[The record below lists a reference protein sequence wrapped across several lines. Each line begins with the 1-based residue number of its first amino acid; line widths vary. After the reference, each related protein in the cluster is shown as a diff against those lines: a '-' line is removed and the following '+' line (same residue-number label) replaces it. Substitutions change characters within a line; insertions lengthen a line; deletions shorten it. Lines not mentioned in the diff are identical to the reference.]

1 MGSRRSRT
9 RCGPATPPSAR
20 SKTSPGSFEAGS
32 GARCEHGGKRRG
44 SLGTTSPGS
53 GRGAERQPFHTRS
66 PHVRPRSYAAGTHRC
81 PPFHRLYY
89 YWLENRTEQLQGVPR
104 VKFRCDRD
112 ALSEALQTV
121 QRGVSSRPGIPALT
135 GVRMEATEDGRL
147 TLMTTDLEV
156 SARLSIEVQVSEPG
170 VALVPARLVGDTV
183 KSLSDAPV
191 EFETDQSQA
200 RLRCAAYEGSL
211 RLLPAEDFPALQ
223 EPSGVRIEVEAGRF
237 AEAVSQVARAASRD
251 EARPV
256 LTGVLLEVSR
266 EGVVLVATDSYRLAV
281 RDLVATADGEG
292 KAIVPERALTEAG
305 RAAAA
310 DEKATIEIFLDESQV
325 AFKIGELTLTSR
337 LIEGEFPN
345 YRQLLP
351 DQHESRL
358 TISRQQLLDAVR
370 RVGLLARDTTPVR
383 LEFNALGVKLS
394 SSSPDLGQAVET
406 VEARYEGEDLTVAF
420 NPQYLADGLTAAN
433 GEMIRL
439 DVRDGLKPGVVRGDG
454 DEFTYL
460 VMPVRLPAAV
470 S

>member
-1 MGSRRSRT
+1 
-9 RCGPATPPSAR
+9 
-20 SKTSPGSFEAGS
+20 
-32 GARCEHGGKRRG
+32 
-44 SLGTTSPGS
+44 
-53 GRGAERQPFHTRS
+53 
-66 PHVRPRSYAAGTHRC
+66 
-81 PPFHRLYY
+81 
-89 YWLENRTEQLQGVPR
+89 

-135 GVRMEATEDGRL
+135 GVRMEAAEGGQL

-156 SARLSIEVQVSEPG
+156 SARLSIEVQVNEPG
-170 VALVPARLVGDTV
+170 VALVPARLMGDTV

-191 EFETDQSQA
+191 DLETDQSQA
-200 RLRCAAYEGSL
+200 RLSCAAYEGSL
-211 RLLPAEDFPALQ
+211 RLLPVEDFPAMQ

-237 AEAVSQVARAASRD
+237 AEAVSQVGRAASRD

-266 EGVVLVATDSYRLAV
+266 EGVVLVATDSYRLSI
-281 RDLVATADGEG
+281 RELVASADAEAR
-292 KAIVPERALTEAG
+292 AIVPERALTEAG

-310 DEKATIEIFLDESQV
+310 DEKGRVELFVNGSQV
-325 AFKIGELTLTSR
+325 SFKIGGLTLTSR

-351 DQHESRL
+351 ETHESRL
-358 TISRQQLLDAVR
+358 SISRQQLLDAVR

-406 VEARYEGEDLTVAF
+406 VEARYEGEDLTIAF
-420 NPQYLADGLTAAN
+420 NPQYLADGLTAAT
-433 GEMIRL
+433 GETVRL

-460 VMPVRLPAAV
+460 VMPVRLPAPV

>member
-1 MGSRRSRT
+1 V
-9 RCGPATPPSAR
+9 
-20 SKTSPGSFEAGS
+20 
-32 GARCEHGGKRRG
+32 
-44 SLGTTSPGS
+44 GT
-53 GRGAERQPFHTRS
+53 
-66 PHVRPRSYAAGTHRC
+66 
-81 PPFHRLYY
+81 
-89 YWLENRTEQLQGVPR
+89 

-135 GVRMEATEDGRL
+135 GVRMEGVEGGEL

-156 SARLSIEVQVSEPG
+156 SARLSIEVQVQEPG
-170 VALVPARLVGDTV
+170 LALVPARLVGDTV

-191 EFETDQSQA
+191 DFETDQHQA
-200 RLRCAAYEGSL
+200 RLRCAAYEGTL
-211 RLLPAEDFPALQ
+211 RLLPVEDFPTLQ
-223 EPSGVRIEVEAGRF
+223 EPSGIRIGVEAGRF
-237 AEAVSQVARAASRD
+237 AEAVSQVGRAASRD

-266 EGVVLVATDSYRLAV
+266 EGVVLVATDSYRLSI
-281 RDLVATADGEG
+281 RELVASAEAEA

-305 RAAAA
+305 RAASA
-310 DEKATIEIFLDESQV
+310 DEKGSVELFVDDSQV
-325 AFKIGELTLTSR
+325 SFQIGGLMLTSR

-351 DQHESRL
+351 ETHESRL
-358 TISRQQLLDAVR
+358 EVSRQQLLDAVR

-433 GEMIRL
+433 GDTVRI

-460 VMPVRLPAAV
+460 VMPVRLPAPV

>member
-1 MGSRRSRT
+1 M
-9 RCGPATPPSAR
+9 SA
-20 SKTSPGSFEAGS
+20 
-32 GARCEHGGKRRG
+32 
-44 SLGTTSPGS
+44 SLGTLQ
-53 GRGAERQPFHTRS
+53 ERHPDAGFHSAYYRSTRKS
-66 PHVRPRSYAAGTHRC
+66 
-81 PPFHRLYY
+81 
-89 YWLENRTEQLQGVPR
+89 EEQKDQGVDT

-135 GVRMEATEDGRL
+135 GVLLDATDDGHL
-147 TLMTTDLEV
+147 TLTTTDLEV
-156 SARLSIEVQVSEPG
+156 SARLTIEVQVSEAG
-170 VALVPARLVGDTV
+170 AALVPARLLGDTV

-191 EFETDQSQA
+191 EFETDQSQSHI
-200 RLRCAAYEGSL
+200 RCAAYEGTL
-211 RLLPAEDFPALQ
+211 RLLPAEDFPGLQ
-223 EPSGVRIEVEAGRF
+223 EPGGTTITAEAGAF
-237 AEAVSQVARAASRD
+237 AEAVNQVGRAASRD

-256 LTGVLLEVSR
+256 LTGVLVEVSR

-281 RDLVATADGEG
+281 RELVATADGEG

-310 DEKATIEIFLDESQV
+310 DEKATVTVFVDDAQV
-325 AFKIGELTLTSR
+325 AFRIGALTLTSR

-351 DQHESRL
+351 EEHESRL
-358 TISRQQLLDAVR
+358 TVSRQQLLDAVR

-394 SSSPDLGQAVET
+394 SSSPDLGQAVEA

-420 NPQYLADGLTAAN
+420 NPQYLADGLTACG
-433 GEMIRL
+433 GESVRL
-439 DVRDGLKPGVVRGDG
+439 DVRDGLKPGVLRGDV
-454 DEFTYL
+454 DAFTYL
-460 VMPVRLPAAV
+460 VMPVRLPASV

>member
-1 MGSRRSRT
+1 V
-9 RCGPATPPSAR
+9 
-20 SKTSPGSFEAGS
+20 
-32 GARCEHGGKRRG
+32 
-44 SLGTTSPGS
+44 
-53 GRGAERQPFHTRS
+53 HT
-66 PHVRPRSYAAGTHRC
+66 
-81 PPFHRLYY
+81 
-89 YWLENRTEQLQGVPR
+89 

-135 GVRMEATEDGRL
+135 GVLLEAEDGGRL
-147 TLMTTDLEV
+147 TMTTTDLEV
-156 SARLSIEVQVSEPG
+156 SARLTIDVQVGEPG
-170 VALVPARLVGDTV
+170 TALIPARLLGDTV

-191 EFETDQSQA
+191 DVETDQSQA
-200 RLRCAAYEGSL
+200 RIRCAAYEGTL
-211 RLLPAEDFPALQ
+211 RLLPAEDFPGLQ
-223 EPSGVRIEVEAGRF
+223 EPGGIRVEADAGAF

-256 LTGVLLEVSR
+256 LTGVLVEVSR
-266 EGVVLVATDSYRLAV
+266 EGCVLAATDSYRLAV
-281 RDLVATADGEG
+281 RDLVATADGEA
-292 KAIVPERALTEAG
+292 KAIVPERAFSEAG

-310 DEKATIEIFLDESQV
+310 DEKAKVEILVDDAQV
-325 AFKIGELTLTSR
+325 SFRAAGLTLTSR

-351 DQHESRL
+351 ETHESRL
-358 TISRQQLLDAVR
+358 TVSRQQLLDAVR

-420 NPQYLADGLTAAN
+420 NPQYLIDGLTAAV
-433 GEMIRL
+433 GESIRL
-439 DVRDGLKPGVVRGDG
+439 DVRDGLKPGVVHGESDG
-454 DEFTYL
+454 YTYL

-470 S
+470 V